1 MFFMYPFCY
10 HAWGWNLSGSV
21 HCVRSM
27 FRVLGI
33 YNFAF
38 FHKRLRNAV
47 QNVPLQ
53 CEFGLIARADK
64 IFKNNKKDWSEFNE
78 KDISNSLKQN
88 TGYHQR
94 KNKTKVTLVQKV
106 WIEMQHLLSK
116 KLILIEWINAIK
128 YEQNIFL
135 EIFLR
140 DDIKLYTRY
149 LNQPKC
155 RQRWISFLF
164 WIQL

>member
-1 MFFMYPFCY
+1 
-10 HAWGWNLSGSV
+10 
-21 HCVRSM
+21 M

-94 KNKTKVTLVQKV
+94 KKQNKSDSSPKSLN
-106 WIEMQHLLSK
+106 W
-116 KLILIEWINAIK
+116 NAAFIIK
-128 YEQNIFL
+128 ETHSDRVN
-135 EIFLR
+135 
-140 DDIKLYTRY
+140 
-149 LNQPKC
+149 KC
-155 RQRWISFLF
+155 DQIWAEYFSGDFFKRWH
-164 WIQL
+164 